1 MVSSIY
7 ALIYWASKNLHMK
20 CNKRRNDHDLMHGH
34 ARHARHKGTQ
44 GKLVQRPHGTR
55 DIAG

>member
-1 MVSSIY
+1 
-7 ALIYWASKNLHMK
+7 
-20 CNKRRNDHDLMHGH
+20 MHGH

-44 GKLVQRPHGTR
+44 GTLVQRPHGTR